1 MNQRSYTKNRRVV
14 MNIRGRPFRDYGI
27 INLLRL
33 LLVVFAFAGLLAGCA
48 GSGGETQETLNT
60 IELPPQITDIDIQD
74 NQVRIT
80 ADKPFI
86 YTIYNPGD
94 PYKSVIELPGVNL
107 GRFTEKIDAR
117 KAGISA
123 VVPTQ
128 VDAPSFKAKLEVLL
142 QEPSTA
148 TQEYANNV
156 LNVQFK
162 GNVPSPGT
170 ELRKAPV
177 VESEAGTPGEGSA
190 SESKRRYP
198 LRGIVAEGDDPASDR
213 TPMMRRPSS
222 GRSLLKAT
230 RITDISFSREDDAV
244 KVIIEGDGSMTPNVF
259 PIDDRLVI
267 DIDDVE
273 LTAAIP
279 SVVVSPVKGLRSG
292 KHNGKMRLVFDLERD
307 TSFDVTS
314 IGDSIIVTLE
324 GPGAMTTAGVSPQ
337 VFEEQA
343 FEEKAFEEEEEAF
356 PPGFTDTNVFG
367 KFDADRCRSYL
378 SGKERVSLDFQNQ
391 EIVPILRLFAKIS
404 GCNIFIHPDV
414 RGSATMDFRDVPWNQ
429 ALETMLN
436 TFSLG
441 HEVDDNIIRVA
452 PLSVF
457 ARESEERA
465 KAEAAKI
472 NSLPLVT
479 RVFPVSYADV
489 NTVQNAIRNANI
501 LSPRGSIN
509 VDKRTSTMLIKDV
522 EAVYPEVE
530 HLLSTLDKPTP
541 QVIVEAR
548 IVESNTSASQDL
560 GIQWGINAAGT
571 NGLWSLGGL
580 SGVPTTSPGAVTGG
594 NYLVD
599 FPSTSA
605 GPLSGS
611 GITFGI
617 LSPDRTVGL
626 DLQLSALETTGDAK
640 VISNPKILTVDNGE
654 AKILQG
660 KSIPTRKLTTEG
672 TVSTEYKDVTLE
684 LIVTPHITP
693 DGSIQMD
700 LNITKEELDPSI
712 PSVEGVPGTDKKE
725 ADTNIIIKDGET
737 VVIGGLYKIT
747 ESENET
753 GVPFLMRL
761 PVLGW
766 LFKNYNTD
774 TTTNELLIF
783 VTPRIVEKP

>member
-1 MNQRSYTKNRRVV
+1 
-14 MNIRGRPFRDYGI
+14 MNIRGRPFMHHHT
-27 INLLRL
+27 INLLSL
-33 LLVVFAFAGLLAGCA
+33 FLVVLAFTGLLAGCA
-48 GSGGETQETLNT
+48 GSGGGTQETLNT
-60 IELPPQITDIDIQD
+60 IELPPQITNIDIED
-74 NQVRIT
+74 NQLRIT

-94 PYKSVIELPGVNL
+94 PYKAVIELPGVNL
-107 GRFTEKIDAR
+107 GRFTETIDAR
-117 KAGISA
+117 KAEITSII
-123 VVPTQ
+123 PTQ

-142 QEPSTA
+142 QEPA
-148 TQEYANNV
+148 TVVQEYANNV

-162 GNVPSPGT
+162 GNVSPANA
-170 ELRKAPV
+170 ELRQAPLINTETV
-177 VESEAGTPGEGSA
+177 TPGEEA
-190 SESKRRYP
+190 SRESERRYP
-198 LRGIVAEGDDPASDR
+198 LRRIVAEGDDPASDQ
-213 TPMMRRPSS
+213 TPMMRKPSAR
-222 GRSLLKAT
+222 RSLLKAT
-230 RITDISFSREDDAV
+230 KITDISFSREAEAV

-273 LTAAIP
+273 MSAAVP

-292 KHNGKMRLVFDLERD
+292 KHNGKMRLVFDLERN
-307 TSFDVTS
+307 TNFDVTS
-314 IGDSIIVTLE
+314 IGDSIVVTLE
-324 GPGAMTTAGVSPQ
+324 GAETMAAARILPEAPPI
-337 VFEEQA
+337 
-343 FEEKAFEEEEEAF
+343 AFEEEEEEEEELPA
-356 PPGFTDTNVFG
+356 GFKDTDVFG

-391 EIVPILRLFAKIS
+391 DIVPILRLFAKIS

-452 PLSVF
+452 PLTIF
-457 ARESEERA
+457 ARESEDRA
-465 KAEAAKI
+465 KADAAKM

-489 NTVQNAIRNANI
+489 NTVQAAIRNANI

-509 VDKRTSTMLIKDV
+509 VDRRTSTMLIKDI

-530 HLLSTLDKPTP
+530 HLLATLDKPTP

-580 SGVPTTSPGAVTGG
+580 SGIPSTSPGAVTGG

-599 FPSTSA
+599 FPSTAA

-684 LIVTPHITP
+684 LVVTPHITP

-753 GVPFLMRL
+753 GVPFLMKL
-761 PVLGW
+761 PILGW

>member
-1 MNQRSYTKNRRVV
+1 M
-14 MNIRGRPFRDYGI
+14 
-27 INLLRL
+27 
-33 LLVVFAFAGLLAGCA
+33 
-48 GSGGETQETLNT
+48 
-60 IELPPQITDIDIQD
+60 
-74 NQVRIT
+74 
-80 ADKPFI
+80 
-86 YTIYNPGD
+86 
-94 PYKSVIELPGVNL
+94 
-107 GRFTEKIDAR
+107 
-117 KAGISA
+117 
-123 VVPTQ
+123 
-128 VDAPSFKAKLEVLL
+128 
-142 QEPSTA
+142 
-148 TQEYANNV
+148 
-156 LNVQFK
+156 
-162 GNVPSPGT
+162 
-170 ELRKAPV
+170 LRK
-177 VESEAGTPGEGSA
+177 
-190 SESKRRYP
+190 
-198 LRGIVAEGDDPASDR
+198 
-213 TPMMRRPSS
+213 PSS
-222 GRSLLKAT
+222 KRSLLKAT
-230 RITDISFSREDDAV
+230 KITDISFGREADGV

-267 DIDDVE
+267 DIDGVAMK
-273 LTAAIP
+273 TTVP

-292 KHNGKMRLVFDLERD
+292 KHNGKMRLVFDLERN

-314 IGDSIIVTLE
+314 IGDSIVVTLE
-324 GPGAMTTAGVSPQ
+324 SPEAMTAARIVPEAP
-337 VFEEQA
+337 V
-343 FEEKAFEEEEEAF
+343 AFEEEEELPA
-356 PPGFTDTNVFG
+356 GFTDQDVFG
-367 KFDADRCRSYL
+367 TFDADRCRSYL
-378 SGKERVSLDFQNQ
+378 SGSERVSLDFQNQ

-436 TFSLG
+436 TFSLA
-441 HEVDDNIIRVA
+441 HEVEDNIIRVA

-457 ARESEERA
+457 AKESEERA

-489 NTVQNAIRNANI
+489 NTVQNAIRNARI

-530 HLLSTLDKPTP
+530 HLLATLDKPTP

-580 SGVPTTSPGAVTGG
+580 SGVPTTAPGAVTGG

-599 FPSTSA
+599 FPSTAA

-611 GITFGI
+611 GITFGV

-626 DLQLSALETTGDAK
+626 DLQLSALETTGNAK

-684 LIVTPHITP
+684 LVVTPHITP

-725 ADTNIIIKDGET
+725 AETNIIIKDGET

-747 ESENET
+747 ENKNET
-753 GVPFLMRL
+753 GVPFLMKV
-761 PVLGW
+761 PILGW

-783 VTPRIVEKP
+783 VTPRIVAEP

>member
-1 MNQRSYTKNRRVV
+1 MNQRVCTKNGRVAS
-14 MNIRGRPFRDYGI
+14 NIRGRPFRDHRL
-27 INLLRL
+27 INLLSL
-33 LLVVFAFAGLLAGCA
+33 FLVVLAAAGLFGGCA
-48 GSGGETQETLNT
+48 SSGEGTQETLNT

-74 NQVRIT
+74 NSLRIT

-107 GRFTEKIDAR
+107 GRFTETIDAQ
-117 KAGISA
+117 KAEITSII
-123 VVPTQ
+123 PTQ

-142 QEPSTA
+142 QEPATV
-148 TQEYANNV
+148 TQEYTNNV
-156 LNVQFK
+156 LLVQFR
-162 GNVPSPGT
+162 GDVSTTGA
-170 ELRKAPV
+170 ELRKAPLPQA
-177 VESEAGTPGEGSA
+177 EAVIPGEGTSG
-190 SESKRRYP
+190 ESTRRYP
-198 LRGIVAEGDDPASDR
+198 LRRTVAEGDDPASDR

-230 RITDISFSREDDAV
+230 RITDISFSREVDGV

-273 LTAAIP
+273 MGAEVP

-307 TSFDVTS
+307 TNFDVTS
-314 IGDSIIVTLE
+314 IGDSIVVTLE
-324 GPGAMTTAGVSPQ
+324 SAGTMTAGLPP
-337 VFEEQA
+337 EA
-343 FEEKAFEEEEEAF
+343 FEAEEEEQLPA
-356 PPGFTDTNVFG
+356 GFTDADVFG
-367 KFDADRCRSYL
+367 KFDADRCQSYL

-465 KAEAAKI
+465 KADAAKI

-530 HLLSTLDKPTP
+530 HLLATLDKPTP
-541 QVIVEAR
+541 QVMVEAR

-580 SGVPTTSPGAVTGG
+580 SGVPTTAPGAVTGG

-599 FPSTSA
+599 FPSTAA

-753 GVPFLMRL
+753 GVPFLMRI
-761 PVLGW
+761 PILGW